1 MGNKPNVLLL
11 TIDTLRADILGCYGY
26 RKPISPNIDRLAEG
40 GIRFQQAIT
49 GGSWTQAAFPVLL
62 TSTYA
67 SMYGGCLG
75 PLAGQ
80 RPSPISALSA
90 QGYTTGAFSTSPL
103 LSRTY
108 AYDRG
113 FHHFVDLVPGET
125 DPFLRRIKGGQFL
138 LRKPL
143 THQLAAVFN
152 KQIRPASLYVSAT
165 ELTNEVCRWLDEVD
179 GPFFAWVHYMDV
191 HWPYHCESQLKK
203 PQEVAQAWHDLDHMH
218 KANWEGVPI
227 TAAQRQ
233 HYINLYEQALQYT
246 DAEIGRL
253 LDYMDS
259 LDLSGDTVVIL
270 VSDHGEEFMERR
282 YWGHFENNLHDE
294 ILKVPLIITLP
305 RRATGQ
311 VIERQVRLLDIM
323 PTVLDL
329 CSCVPPEGL
338 QGTSMRPLWSGE
350 AGLYDPEVSISE
362 MQRGGQHMI
371 AVRTE
376 GFKYIWDNQR
386 PDQPRLFNLQTD
398 PHERHNVFEDFPQ
411 EAAQLQA
418 HVDEHRQRVDESNI
432 NAHDGVE
439 PDLDEA
445 IIRRLRDLG
454 YVQ

>member
-1 MGNKPNVLLL
+1 M
-11 TIDTLRADILGCYGY
+11 LGCYGY
-26 RKPISPNIDRLAEG
+26 QKPISPHIDRLAG
-40 GIRFQQAIT
+40 KGIRFQQAIT

-62 TSTYA
+62 TSTFA

-80 RPSPISALSA
+80 RPSPIEALSG
-90 QGYTTGAFSTSPL
+90 QGYTTGGFSTSPL

-113 FHHFVDLVPGET
+113 FHHFADLVPGET
-125 DPFLRRIKGGQFL
+125 DPFLRRVKGGQLFL
-138 LRKPL
+138 RNPL
-143 THQLAAVFN
+143 THRLAAVFN

-165 ELTNEVCRWLDEVD
+165 ELTNEVCRWLEGVD

-191 HWPYHCESQLKK
+191 HWPYHRESELNK
-203 PQEVAQAWHDLDHMH
+203 PREIAQAWHDLDHMH
-218 KANWEGVPI
+218 KANWAGAPI

-233 HYINLYEQALQYT
+233 HYIQLYERALQYT

-253 LDYMDS
+253 LDYIHT
-259 LDLSGDTVVIL
+259 LELSNDTVVIL
-270 VSDHGEEFMERR
+270 VSDHGEEFMERS

-294 ILKVPLIITLP
+294 ILKVPLIISLP
-305 RRATGQ
+305 GQSNGQ
-311 VIERQVRLLDIM
+311 VIERQVRLLDIL

-329 CSCVPPEGL
+329 CACPPPNGL
-338 QGTSMRPLWSGE
+338 QGTSLRPLWSGE
-350 AGLYDPEVSISE
+350 ADGYDPAVSISE

-376 GFKYIWDNQR
+376 AFKYIWNNQS
-386 PDQPRLFNLQTD
+386 PEQPRLFNLQTD
-398 PHERHNVFEDFPQ
+398 PGERHNVYEDFPQ
-411 EAAQLQA
+411 EAAQLQFY
-418 HVDEHRQRVDESNI
+418 VDEHRQRVAESNI
-432 NAHDGVE
+432 NVHDGIE